1 MRKWTKYGRKGKR
14 KPESKAKSLA
24 LHFRLKK
31 MKIGIPRGLLFYRY
45 YPLWK
50 TFLEELGAEVVLSHE
65 TSKRILNMGLKKA
78 ADEICLPVKVFHGH
92 VEDLIG
98 RVDYLFIPRII
109 SVEPK
114 RYTRYTCPKF
124 MGLPDMIK
132 GTFENLPPILEPDVN
147 LMEESIDT
155 SYYELGRKLTH
166 NKKKIKQAY
175 IKAREIQDLY
185 DRLVLEG
192 KEPSKAINII
202 YEEGSDESDVVE
214 KNKDL
219 SIVVVGHPYI
229 LFDYYISVD
238 ILNKLRSLGASVTTS
253 FSLPQKIIDQ
263 EASRYQEVSWTYER
277 EIIGAVSYY
286 SRADKADGIIY
297 LVSFGCGPGS
307 IVKEIIVREV
317 IRNSKVPFLPLVMDE
332 HTGEAGIL
340 TRLESFLDMIKMQ
353 RGGSGGK
360 NHLL

>member
-1 MRKWTKYGRKGKR
+1 
-14 KPESKAKSLA
+14 
-24 LHFRLKK
+24 

-45 YPLWK
+45 YPFWK

-65 TSKRILNMGLKKA
+65 TSKRILNKGLKEA
-78 ADEICLPVKVFHGH
+78 TDEVCLPVKIFHGH

-109 SVEPK
+109 SVDPK

-132 GTFENLPPILEPDVN
+132 GTFEKLPPVLEPDVN
-147 LMEESIDT
+147 LIEEPIEA
-155 SYYELGRKLTH
+155 SYHKLGKKLERD
-166 NKKKIKQAY
+166 KKKIKQAY
-175 IKAREIQDLY
+175 IRAKEIQDLY
-185 DRLVLEG
+185 DKLILEG

-202 YEEGSDESDVVE
+202 YGEGSDEGDFVK

-229 LFDYYISVD
+229 LFDYYVSVD
-238 ILNKLRSLGASVTTS
+238 ILNKLRNLGTSVTTS

-263 EASRYQEVSWTYER
+263 EASKYQEVSWTYER
-277 EIIGAVSYY
+277 EVIGAVSYY
-286 SRADKADGIIY
+286 SHTAKADGIIY
-297 LVSFGCGPGS
+297 LISFGCGPGS
-307 IVKEIIVREV
+307 VVKEILLREV
-317 IRNSKVPFLPLVMDE
+317 LRDSKVPFLSLVMDE

-353 RGGSGGK
+353 KGGGRYK
-360 NHLL
+360 NHLS